1 MFSIEARQPPPLN
14 YCSTLSS
21 TQLSNAVHFFSM
33 WIALIEK
40 AIRYVISDIED
51 LAFLIHSYLSE
62 SAGLERA
69 ALSDW

>member
-1 MFSIEARQPPPLN
+1 
-14 YCSTLSS
+14 
-21 TQLSNAVHFFSM
+21 M